1 MAFALRPVG
10 SPGTAVHR
18 RRPNAAE
25 VSGEHR
31 ACGCARARGR
41 RSGGAW
47 EIRLPGDRKRFVSGA
62 QIARESADR
71 APRRSE
77 PHLRI
82 ARRRPRSRMR
92 CGRMSRLA
100 HTCGPYATWILS
112 RGLKAYRAMLRVWL
126 LGVLRL
132 EVDGVQVAPPSSRRA
147 RLAAAGCWRSS
158 AGRTHVR
165 RLPRA
170 YGPGCWI
177 RTRASMRTAID
188 GLRSDVMQTSHASR
202 CRGAGGAS

>member
-1 MAFALRPVG
+1 VG
-10 SPGTAVHR
+10 
-18 RRPNAAE
+18 
-25 VSGEHR
+25 
-31 ACGCARARGR
+31 ARGHEVGDLVGR
-41 RSGGAW
+41 GRSGSQA
-47 EIRLPGDRKRFVSGA
+47 
-62 QIARESADR
+62 IASASSAAHKSPVKAPTAHRDAPSHTCGLR
-71 APRRSE
+71 ADG
-77 PHLRI
+77 
-82 ARRRPRSRMR
+82 PRSRMR